1 MAKRN
6 NYDNMTKEEL
16 VALMKEKNKR
26 SAWRAGITLP
36 NEMGEKLTTEILPK
50 YDCENVSQLLRK
62 IVKGE
67 LTITKMN

>member
-36 NEMGEKLTTEILPK
+36 NEMGEI
-50 YDCENVSQLLRK
+50 
-62 IVKGE
+62 
-67 LTITKMN
+67 TITKMN